1 MAQLISDRRDID
13 FVLHEQIGMVEHEK
27 FAEFNKKTVDLIISE
42 ARNLAIKEILPTQKP
57 GDEQGCIL
65 ENGSVK
71 VPESFHRAYKI
82 YREGEWLAM
91 TDDPEWGGQGM
102 PKTVGL
108 AASEYMIGANPSF
121 MLYNGM
127 THGAA
132 RLVETFGTKEQKDL
146 YLENMFSGRWG
157 GTMLLTEPEAGS
169 DVGALITT
177 ATKKED
183 GTYSIKGSK
192 IFISSGENDLVE
204 NIIHPVLA
212 RIEGAPAG
220 TKGISLFLVPK
231 YRVNSDGSLGE
242 FNNVECVGLENK
254 MGIHGNATATLALG
268 QKGESI
274 GTLLGEENKGMAEMF
289 VMMNEARVFVGLQGF
304 SVASASYM
312 YALDYARTR
321 VQGRHVLAGKGRGYE
336 SVRIIEH
343 PDVRRQLLT
352 MKAYVEG
359 MRSLLY
365 YNAKCLDIAGAT
377 DNEDEKNEYSGLSEV
392 LTPIVKGYIT
402 DRALE
407 VCSHGIQVFGGYG
420 YTKDFPV
427 EQLMR
432 DCRIFMIYEGTNG
445 IQAIDLMGRKLSM
458 SGGRVFDNY
467 LARIKECIAGAEK
480 IKGVDGM
487 AKKVKSAVVKYEKLV
502 DEIRERTR
510 TSSILNAYSFA
521 HPFLE
526 ITGDLSMAWM
536 LLWRASAA
544 APKLLKKIG
553 TLDVEKIS
561 SKASRN
567 KDIAFYA
574 GQVQTAK
581 FFIGKLLPAALGKM
595 DAVFEGDTSVE
606 DMPEASFGS
615 K

>member
-1 MAQLISDRRDID
+1 MAQLISDRRDVD
-13 FVLHEQIGMVEHEK
+13 FVLHEQVGMVEHEK
-27 FAEFNKKTVDLIISE
+27 FAEFDKKTVDMIVTE
-42 ARNLAIKEILPTQKP
+42 ARSLAIKEILPTQKL
-57 GDEQGCIL
+57 GDEEGCTL
-65 ENGSVK
+65 ENGQVK

-82 YREGEWLAM
+82 FREGEWLAM
-91 TDDPEWGGQGM
+91 TDDPDWGGQGM
-102 PKTVGL
+102 PKTVAL
-108 AASEYMIGANPSF
+108 AANEYMIGANPSF
-121 MLYNGM
+121 MLYTGM

-132 RLVETFGTKEQKDL
+132 RLVESFGTNEQKNL
-146 YLENMFSGRWG
+146 YLKNMFSGKWG
-157 GTMLLTEPEAGS
+157 GTMLLTESEAGS

-177 ATKKED
+177 ATKNED
-183 GTYSIKGSK
+183 GTYSIKGTK
-192 IFISSGENDLVE
+192 IFISSGDNDLVE

-212 RIEGAPAG
+212 RVEGAPVG

-231 YRVNSDGSLGE
+231 YKVNDDGSLGE
-242 FNNVECVGLENK
+242 FNNVECTGLEEK

-274 GTLLGEENKGMAEMF
+274 GTLLGQENKGMAAMF

-312 YALDYARTR
+312 YALDYAKNRI
-321 VQGRHVLAGKGRGYE
+321 QGRHMLAGKERDYE
-336 SVRIIEH
+336 NVRIIEH

-365 YNAKCLDIAGAT
+365 YNAKCLDIADST
-377 DNEDEKNEYSGLSEV
+377 EDEKVKAEYRGLAEV

-407 VCSHGIQVFGGYG
+407 VCSHGVQVFGGYG
-420 YTKDFPV
+420 YTKDFPA

-432 DCRIFMIYEGTNG
+432 DSRIFMIYEGTNG
-445 IQAIDLMGRKLSM
+445 IQAIDLMGRKLNM
-458 SGGRVFDNY
+458 AGGKVFENY
-467 LARIKECIAGAEK
+467 LSKIKETISNAAGIEGVEALAEK
-480 IKGVDGM
+480 VDHAM
-487 AKKVKSAVVKYEKLV
+487 SKFEKLV
-502 DEIRERTR
+502 DEIKER
-510 TSSILNAYSFA
+510 SKAGNVLNVFSFA

-526 ITGDLSMAWM
+526 VTGDLSIAWM
-536 LLWRASAA
+536 LLWRASVAV
-544 APKLLKKIG
+544 PKLLKKAG
-553 TLDVEKIS
+553 NLEKENLME
-561 SKASRN
+561 KASKN
-567 KDIAFYA
+567 KDVAFYA

-581 FFIGKLLPAALGKM
+581 FFINKLIPATMGKM
-595 DAVFEGDTSVE
+595 DAIFAGDTSVE

>member
-1 MAQLISDRRDID
+1 MAQLISDRRDVD
-13 FVLHEQIGMVEHEK
+13 FVLHEQVGTVEHEK
-27 FAEFNKKTVDLIISE
+27 FAEFDKKTIDMIVSE
-42 ARNLAIKEILPTQKP
+42 ARNLAIKEILPTQKL
-57 GDEQGCIL
+57 GDEEGCTL
-65 ENGSVK
+65 ENGKVK
-71 VPESFHRAYKI
+71 VPESFHRVYKI
-82 YREGEWLAM
+82 FREGEWLAM
-91 TDDPEWGGQGM
+91 TDDPDWGGQGM
-102 PKTVGL
+102 PKTVAL
-108 AASEYMIGANPSF
+108 AANEYMTGANPSF
-121 MLYNGM
+121 MLYAGM
-127 THGAA
+127 NHGAA
-132 RLVETFGTKEQKDL
+132 RLVEKFGTKEQKHM
-146 YLENMFSGRWG
+146 YLENMFSGKWG

-177 ATKKED
+177 ATKNED

-192 IFISSGENDLVE
+192 IFISSGDNDLVE

-212 RIEGAPAG
+212 RVEGAPEG

-231 YRVNSDGSLGE
+231 YKVNDDGSLGD
-242 FNNVECVGLENK
+242 FNNVECVGLEEK

-268 QKGESI
+268 QKGEST
-274 GTLLGEENKGMAEMF
+274 GTLLGQENKGMAEMF

-312 YALDYARTR
+312 YALDYAKTR
-321 VQGRHVLAGKGRGYE
+321 IQGRHMLAGKDRGYE
-336 SVRIIEH
+336 NVRIIEH

-352 MKAYVEG
+352 MKAYVDG

-365 YNAKCLDIAGAT
+365 YNAKCLDIAGCT
-377 DNEDEKNEYSGLSEV
+377 EDENEKAEYSGLAEV

-432 DCRIFMIYEGTNG
+432 DSRIFMIYEGTNG

-458 SGGRVFDNY
+458 AGGKVFDNF
-467 LARIKECIAGAEK
+467 LSKIKETIENAS
-480 IKGVDGM
+480 GVEGVEELVE
-487 AKKVKSAVVKYEKLV
+487 KVKLVMAKYEKLV
-502 DEIRERTR
+502 DEIKERKNAGNV
-510 TSSILNAYSFA
+510 LNTFSFA

-526 ITGDLSMAWM
+526 ITGDLSIAWM
-536 LLWRASAA
+536 LLWRASIA
-544 APKLLKKIG
+544 APKLLKKAG
-553 TLDVEKIS
+553 SLEKETIAE
-561 SKASRN
+561 KAPKN
-567 KDIAFYA
+567 KDVAFYA
-574 GQVQTAK
+574 GQVQTAQ
-581 FFIGKLLPAALGKM
+581 FFINKIIPATMGKM

-606 DMPEASFGS
+606 DMPEVSFGS